1 MSYVYA
7 GEVTTVPP
15 LHRPGF
21 PVIPPLHGHT
31 HMPKAGSTAAK
42 ANSAFWAK
50 ALGGDVAQDH
60 DTDECLWDA
69 GWKALA

>member
-1 MSYVYA
+1 
-7 GEVTTVPP
+7 
-15 LHRPGF
+15 
-21 PVIPPLHGHT
+21 
-31 HMPKAGSTAAK
+31 MPKAGSTAAK

-69 GWKALA
+69 GWEALA